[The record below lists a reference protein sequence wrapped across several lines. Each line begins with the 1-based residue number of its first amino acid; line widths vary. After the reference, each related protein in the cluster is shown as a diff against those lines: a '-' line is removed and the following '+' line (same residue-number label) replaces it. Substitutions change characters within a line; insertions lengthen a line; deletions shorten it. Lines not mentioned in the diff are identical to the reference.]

1 MDKQKSSVAVG
12 YTNGLINIYNY
23 ISNALV
29 ASLQGH
35 NSAISCLTDL
45 SNYNMKS
52 SQHSNNTN
60 NICYL
65 ASGSCDCDIII
76 WDLISLSAI
85 CKLRGHKEAVT
96 DITSIYVGT

>member
-1 MDKQKSSVAVG
+1 MDKQKSSIAVG
-12 YTNGLINIYNY
+12 YSNGLINIYNY

-35 NSAISCLTDL
+35 SSAISCLTDL
-45 SNYNMKS
+45 SNYNIKS
-52 SQHSNNTN
+52 SQHSN

-96 DITSIYVGT
+96 DITSICIGT